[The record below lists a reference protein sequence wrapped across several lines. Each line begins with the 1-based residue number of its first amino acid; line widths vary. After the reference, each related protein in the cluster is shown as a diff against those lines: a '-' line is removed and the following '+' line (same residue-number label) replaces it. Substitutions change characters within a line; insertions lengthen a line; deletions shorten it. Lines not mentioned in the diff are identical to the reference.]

1 MESEDPII
9 PSNFVD
15 SLSHHDLALIRE
27 MARNAR
33 AYGWEVGNGAPLS
46 KIIESSPNNP
56 FLDNDW
62 INHLDEDVE
71 ESNFVRHARR
81 ELELLGEDEDVI
93 KWFCSVMRA
102 WASFG
107 HSGGSHYACLSY
119 MEPLL
124 CFQNLTPLSSD
135 PEEWVLHEED
145 VSGHPELY
153 QSKRNPAAMSTDG
166 LATYYLV
173 DEDPRVDRKLMSREE
188 ISQQRDERREVSEV
202 TE

>member
-9 PSNFVD
+9 PPSFVD
-15 SLSHHDLALIRE
+15 TLSNSDLALLNQ

-33 AYGWEVGNGAPLS
+33 AYGWEVGRGAPLS
-46 KIIESSPNNP
+46 KIIDSTEGNP
-56 FLDNDW
+56 FLDNEW
-62 INHLDEDVE
+62 IKHLDEDAE

-93 KWFCSVMRA
+93 RWFCNVMRV

-145 VSGHPELY
+145 ISGHPELY

-166 LATYYLV
+166 LETYYLV
-173 DEDPRVDRKLMSREE
+173 DEDPRVDRKLRSREE
-188 ISQQRDERREVSEV
+188 ITQQREEHRREEGV